1 MPGPRNGWMPMT
13 TAAQLGSVASTN
25 TSITEI
31 VPHTFG
37 PYLMP
42 YNPDDAADR
51 ATSIRA
57 DKVCSEWA
65 GGGGSL
71 AVRVVPGAGE
81 RLRGCTEKVVPW
93 PGGDMV
99 AEHFF
104 FFQAEDGIRDVAV
117 TGVQT
122 CALPISAAAS
132 AALLLAAGGGYMLT
146 RQSTAPIERS
156 MEQMRRF
163 MADAAHELRT
173 PITVLRTRAEVAAS
187 QDREPTR
194 DAATLQAIE
203 REATR
208 LGEITGNLL
217 TLARADAGE
226 WPVAREALYLDDAVA
241 GARGGVRSSGVGA

>member
-1 MPGPRNGWMPMT
+1 MVRLYAKRFSGANGR
-13 TAAQLGSVASTN
+13 LYVASA
-25 TSITEI
+25 
-31 VPHTFG
+31 V
-37 PYLMP
+37 
-42 YNPDDAADR
+42 ADR
-51 ATSIRA
+51 LELEHEYASLIRA
-57 DKVCSEWA
+57 
-65 GGGGSL
+65 
-71 AVRVVPGAGE
+71 
-81 RLRGCTEKVVPW
+81 
-93 PGGDMV
+93 
-99 AEHFF
+99 F
-104 FFQAEDGIRDVAV
+104 
-117 TGVQT
+117 
-122 CALPISAAAS
+122 AAAAL

-241 GARGGVRSSGVGA
+241 GAVGTARTVAEGQSGVGGGGTFQGAENLPHPAPGRPPPPILLDNTLKITPSGGRGRVGGSAP